1 MDLLAGMPVGGDLQ
15 DDGAGEAAV
24 GEQHRLFKAGT
35 ILGGHRHRQADARQI
50 GERLFLRLMEGK
62 GHQPSAGRQHL
73 EAELLRQLEAIRGRP
88 QLGHGE
94 TAGRHHQRV
103 TADLTLAGGQQKALV
118 LLADG
123 EDLGLELQ
131 GHPGPVTLGEQ
142 HIDDILGALETEQLP
157 QGALVIVDPVAVHQI
172 DKVLLGVAGQRRLA
186 EVGILRQVG
195 VSASLMVGEVAATA
209 ATDED
214 LAARFLGIVE
224 HQHGAAPIARLRRT
238 HQSGR
243 TGPDHHHID
252 LLHHHSLIKI
262 ETAPGQN
269 RDYLWR
275 NRTIVAAHQNKQ
287 RPLKGPLL
295 YWLNTKCPR
304 LSCVAVHDAGRGALG
319 QFGQLLVNEV
329 EAFAIFTHQTE
340 TVDDAL
346 EQLLL
351 FMLLGHIPLQE
362 VEGGVVLSGE
372 GHVSQTIDALGDVVL
387 VLQGGTE
394 HVAQRLEL
402 VGRGI
407 NGTQLGHGA
416 SLAHI
421 GEQTLHM
428 LALLNRVLTQ
438 EGRRPFKALVFAPGA
453 HLQIEIGG
461 VELQVNLLVQLLDH
475 GLGQH
480 LVSPQ

>member
-1 MDLLAGMPVGGDLQ
+1 MS
-15 DDGAGEAAV
+15 
-24 GEQHRLFKAGT
+24 EQHSLLEASA
-35 ILGGHRHRQADARQI
+35 ILGGHRYRQADARQI
-50 GERLFLRLMEGK
+50 GERLFLRLMEGEW
-62 GHQPSAGRQHL
+62 HQTGAGRQHL
-73 EAELLRQLEAIRGRP
+73 EAELLRQLETIRGRP

-103 TADLTLAGGQQKALV
+103 TADLTLAGGQHETLI

-131 GHPGPVTLGEQ
+131 GHPSPVTLGKQ
-142 HIDDILGALETEQLP
+142 RIDDLLGALETEQLP
-157 QGALVIVDPVAVHQI
+157 QGALVIVDPVAIHQI
-172 DKVLLGVAGQRRLA
+172 DEILLGVASQCRLA

-195 VSASLMVGEVAATA
+195 MSARLMVGEVAATT

-224 HQHGAAPIARLRRT
+224 HQHRAAPIAGLRRT

-262 ETAPGQN
+262 ETALGQN
-269 RDYLWR
+269 RDCLWR
-275 NRTIVAAHQNKQ
+275 NTTIVAANQNKQ

-304 LSCVAVHDAGRGALG
+304 LSGVAVHDAGRSAFG
-319 QFGQLLVNEV
+319 QFGQLLVDEV
-329 EAFAIFTHQTE
+329 KAFAIFTHQTE

-362 VEGGVVLSGE
+362 VEGGVVLSSE
-372 GHVSQTIDALGDVVL
+372 GYVGQTIDALGDVVL

-407 NGTQLGHGA
+407 DGTQLGHG
-416 SLAHI
+416 SGLAHV
-421 GEQTLHM
+421 GEQALHM
-428 LALLNRVLTQ
+428 LALLDGVLAQ
-438 EGRRPFKALVFAPGA
+438 EGGSPLETLVFTPGA

-475 GLGQH
+475 GFGQH

>member
-1 MDLLAGMPVGGDLQ
+1 MDLLTRMPVGGDLQ
-15 DDGAGEAAV
+15 DDGAGEAAM
-24 GEQHRLFKAGT
+24 GEQHRLLEAGA
-35 ILGGHRHRQADARQI
+35 ILGSHRYRQADARQI

-62 GHQPSAGRQHL
+62 GHQTGAGRQHL
-73 EAELLRQLEAIRGRP
+73 EAELLRQFEAIRGSA

-103 TADLTLAGGQQKALV
+103 AADLTLAGRQHKALV
-118 LLADG
+118 LFADG
-123 EDLGLELQ
+123 EHFGLELQ
-131 GHPGPVTLGEQ
+131 GHPGPVALGEQ
-142 HIDDILGALETEQLP
+142 HIDDILGALEAEQLP
-157 QGALVIVDPVAVHQI
+157 QSALVIVDPVAIHQI
-172 DKVLLGVAGQRRLA
+172 DEILLGVAGQRRLA

-195 VSASLMVGEVAATA
+195 VSARLVVGEVATAT

-214 LAARFLGIVE
+214 LAARLLGVVE
-224 HQHGAAPIARLRRT
+224 HQHGAATVARLRCT

-269 RDYLWR
+269 RDCLWR
-275 NRTIVAAHQNKQ
+275 NTAIVAAHQNKQ

-304 LSCVAVHDAGRGALG
+304 LSGVAIHDAGRGALG
-319 QFGQLLVNEV
+319 QFGQLLVDEV
-329 EAFAIFTHQTE
+329 EAFAIFTHQTQ

-362 VEGGVVLSGE
+362 VESGVVLSSE
-372 GHVSQTIDALGDVVL
+372 GHVSQTIDALGDVIL
-387 VLQGGTE
+387 VLQSGTE

-407 NGTQLGHGA
+407 DGTQLGHGA

-421 GEQTLHM
+421 GEQTLHV
-428 LALLNRVLTQ
+428 LALLDRVLAQ